1 MSNIDDIYIDAT
13 LAHRPLTASEE
24 KALAD
29 ARSFMERGEFA
40 TERRSRI
47 LAIELLAAGA
57 LAVLV
62 IGLILVL
69 AHNAQPTPNPAITH
83 PTASAT
89 ASPTGTATPSPL
101 PTTPTPSPIS
111 FLAPVSPPC
120 SAAHLQIRVGQVL
133 GAAGNGVTYLIFT
146 DRGSNPCTLRGTPN
160 VQLLDSRGRLLT
172 TPPVRD
178 SSSGYIPTYPNNGV
192 ELLPLT
198 TEGASQGPAPEGG
211 VRGQASLPLQY
222 GQDGCNNS
230 VAAIRIEV
238 AGGTFTVPLHIPQPG
253 AQGCEVT
260 RMFVNPFQP
269 AEFLP

>member
-1 MSNIDDIYIDAT
+1 MSNIDDVYIDAT
-13 LAHRPLTASEE
+13 LARRPLTPAEGE
-24 KALAD
+24 ALAN

-40 TERRSRI
+40 AERRSRT

-62 IGLILVL
+62 IGLILAL
-69 AHNAQPTPNPAITH
+69 AHGTQPTPKPAITH

-89 ASPTGTATPSPL
+89 VSPTATPTTSP
-101 PTTPTPSPIS
+101 PAATPTPSPMS
-111 FLAPVSPPC
+111 FLAPVGPPC
-120 SAAHLQIRVGQVL
+120 RAAHLQIRVGQVL
-133 GAAGNGVTYLIFT
+133 GAGGNGITYLIFT
-146 DRGSNPCTLRGTPN
+146 DRGSTPCTLRGTPS
-160 VQLLDSRGRLLT
+160 VQLLDGRGRLLT
-172 TPPVRD
+172 TPSVSD

-192 ELLPLT
+192 ELLPLKA
-198 TEGASQGPAPEGG
+198 EGASQGPAPEGG

-222 GQDGCNNS
+222 TQDGCNNS

-260 RMFVNPFQP
+260 KMFVNPFQP